1 MNSKDMEKK
10 QKRVLSVELD
20 DDVKKVSI
28 TGMSSDEKVV
38 MHKELSEDELDNV
51 TGGYDMREERL
62 REIEA
67 PHYVVGDGYGLGEFD
82 GPPRQRKD
90 MFSS

>member
-1 MNSKDMEKK
+1 MEKK
-10 QKRVLSVELD
+10 QKKVMSVELD
-20 DDVKKVSI
+20 DVVK
-28 TGMSSDEKVV
+28 
-38 MHKELSEDELDNV
+38 LSEDELDKV

-62 REIEA
+62 REVEA